1 MTFCSEEW
9 MARSEIPV
17 PCDGMSKQRHYFTM
31 TITAPRHCPARSS
44 VTNIGK
50 GNEGMA
56 ALVACKLPGSLK
68 LEITLTSAKVTNL
81 CCWHWW
87 FIIIMLRENDYC
99 ASTLLFTSIWVTEWH
114 SFINTLQFSPNEH
127 ESLPC
132 SDRSQIGPLHITHD
146 TYSLKHEV
154 HSQPEG

>member
-9 MARSEIPV
+9 MARSEIPA

-31 TITAPRHCPARSS
+31 TITAPRHCSALLVP
-44 VTNIGK
+44 VLLTLV
-50 GNEGMA
+50 MA
-56 ALVACKLPGSLK
+56 AQVAGKLPGSLK